1 MSQFLIDKD
10 WTLFLDRDG
19 VINHEQH
26 LGYVNT
32 WDDFTFYP
40 GVKEAIKICARHF
53 KYIIII
59 TNQRG
64 VGKGITIL
72 ENLAIIHQKM
82 KEEIA
87 VSGGRIDAIY
97 FCGDI
102 DGLSPNR
109 KPQTGMAM
117 QAKQDFI
124 DIDFTK
130 SIMVGNTMSDME
142 FGRNLGA
149 KTVFLPTTI
158 AATNPPD
165 NRIDVVYPSLLEF
178 AQSL

>member
-1 MSQFLIDKD
+1 MSQFLIDNN

-32 WDDFTFYP
+32 WDDFTFYA
-40 GVKEAIKICARHF
+40 GVKEAIKIFARHF

-64 VGKGITIL
+64 VGKGITSL

-82 KEEIA
+82 REEIA
-87 VSGGRIDAIY
+87 LSGGRVDAIY

-117 QAKQDFI
+117 QAKKDFI
-124 DIDFTK
+124 DIDFNK

-149 KTVFLPTTI
+149 KTIFLPTTNPV
-158 AATNPPD
+158 ASPPD
-165 NRIDVVYPSLLEF
+165 NRIDAVYNSLLAF